1 VGVDRI
7 ETAQHFT
14 EPPPRFTEATLI
26 KRMEELGIG
35 RPSTYTAILSVLQ
48 ERGYVR
54 MEKKRLHPE
63 DKGRLVTAF
72 LEAFF
77 RRYVEYDFTA
87 NLEDQL
93 DRMSNGEINWKDVLR
108 DFWEDFS
115 AAVAEISD
123 LRISEVL
130 EALNELLGPHIF
142 PDPGDGSDPRKCP
155 ACDDGRLSLKISR
168 YGAFIG
174 CSNYP
179 DCRYTRPIGNG
190 SEQGQA
196 ATTGADGAVVLGI
209 DPETGLEVSLL
220 QGRFG
225 PYVQRA
231 AESEDEKPKRA
242 SLPKGMD
249 PQTVDLEKAL
259 DLLSLPREVG
269 IHPETGK
276 PITAAIG
283 RFGPYVHHD
292 GVYANITADEVFTVG
307 LNRAVSLLAEKPQS
321 RGRPGPSVV
330 KELGGPA
337 GLGGPVQVL
346 SGWYGPYVKHGK
358 VNATL
363 PRDSE
368 PEAVTIE
375 QAVELIAAKAAS
387 PTKGKKRG
395 GARKAAAAR

>member
-1 VGVDRI
+1 AYLDDDQFRLYSLVWQRAIASQMESAEIERTTADLSTAGTDGRNYSFRATGSVVRFDGFLKLYQEGRDDEEDEEARRLPPLARADRVGVHRI

-93 DRMSNGEINWKDVLR
+93 DRISNGEINWKDVLR

-292 GVYANITADEVFTVG
+292 GVYANITADEVFTV
-307 LNRAVSLLAEKPQS
+307 
-321 RGRPGPSVV
+321 
-330 KELGGPA
+330 
-337 GLGGPVQVL
+337 
-346 SGWYGPYVKHGK
+346 
-358 VNATL
+358 
-363 PRDSE
+363 
-368 PEAVTIE
+368 
-375 QAVELIAAKAAS
+375 
-387 PTKGKKRG
+387 
-395 GARKAAAAR
+395 